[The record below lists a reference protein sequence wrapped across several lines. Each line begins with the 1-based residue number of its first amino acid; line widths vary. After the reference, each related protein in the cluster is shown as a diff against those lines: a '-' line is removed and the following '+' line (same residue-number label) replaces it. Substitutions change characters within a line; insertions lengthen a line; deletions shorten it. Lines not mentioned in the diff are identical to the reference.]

1 MSLTRRIEEEILL
14 LKIKH
19 GDQQAF
25 ATVYD
30 TYVDSLFRFV
40 AFRVRTQ
47 ELAQDITSE
56 LFLKLWQYLT
66 QNNEA
71 RVKNLRAYLYQVARN
86 LIADHY
92 RSEQKTLP
100 LEEAIDVVATH
111 TPGQLSPE
119 MRLSLRDIE
128 NALTKLKDE
137 WQEVVVLAYVEG
149 LKPQEI
155 AVIINKSPAAT
166 RVILHRA
173 LQELKK
179 LLGQS

>member
-25 ATVYD
+25 AMVYD

-40 AFRVRTQ
+40 VFRVRTQ

-100 LEEAIDVVATH
+100 LEEAIDIGATH
-111 TPGQLSPE
+111 APGQLSPE

-128 NALTKLKDE
+128 SALTKLKDE
-137 WQEVVVLAYVEG
+137 WQEVVILAYVEG

-179 LLGQS
+179 LLGQA

>member
-100 LEEAIDVVATH
+100 LEEAIDVGITH
-111 TPGQLSPE
+111 APGQLSPE

-137 WQEVVVLAYVEG
+137 WQEVVILAYVEG
-149 LKPQEI
+149 LKPHEI
-155 AVIINKSPAAT
+155 SVIINKSPAAT